1 LIDTEIFQTLQ
12 SLSYIAAA
20 ISVVMAAIY
29 NVINIRNAAQ
39 TRQAQL
45 FMQLY
50 DRFHDERFWTQ
61 YAEIIFNTDWKDQED
76 FWEKYGP
83 KNVDAFADW
92 MSFGTYFTGIGVL
105 LKRDM
110 ISVGL
115 VNDLIGDYVIWVWDK
130 WKTLL
135 DTWERKPQ
143 SILWFE
149 YLYKEI
155 RKERERLGKKKE
167 AAPLRVGVDLA

>member
-1 LIDTEIFQTLQ
+1 MIDPDLMQLLQ
-12 SLSYIAAA
+12 VIAWIAAA
-20 ISVVMAAIY
+20 ISVLIAAIY
-29 NVINIRNAAQ
+29 NVINIRNAQQ

-50 DRFHDERFWTQ
+50 DRFHDEHFWQQ
-61 YAEIIFNTDWKDQED
+61 YAEIIFNTDWKNFDD

-83 KNVDAFADW
+83 NNVESFADW

-105 LKRDM
+105 LKRKM

-149 YLYKEI
+149 YLYQEI
-155 RKERERLGKKKE
+155 KKERDRLGRTIK
-167 AAPLRVGVDLA
+167 